1 MKIYVLLLL
10 SLGQTAFFFAKGQVS
25 SSFDSKYHRYQK
37 GQAFSG
43 PVSQIWTDTAWQG
56 DRLYKQIVLWSSSQV
71 NNLTYTTCN
80 LVGQGTNFIPGN
92 DVTLQF
98 GNYVIG
104 DPAAVSC
111 NTPPAYPPTGSGRA
125 EYFIADA
132 LSPTPITSLN
142 SSDPIKIWVTVNVP
156 TGTPA
161 GVYAGSILVKSGSS
175 TVASLLVKI
184 LVTNAI
190 LPSVANWT
198 YHLDIWQ
205 YPFDLPDMIQW
216 QSGTVVTPFSS
227 QYFAMEKPFYS
238 LLADAGQ
245 KIITASCYDGVFR
258 PGQTM
263 IKWILNADSSWSFDF
278 SNFDKYVDS
287 LTSWG
292 FTGQIDCFSF
302 DGWNSSLGYY
312 DASNLSSPSP
322 NSPMAFTVGTS
333 SYNAMW
339 RSFLAQFRSHLNSK
353 NLFSR
358 AVLYMDE
365 VGETVLS
372 QVIPIIQADN
382 ASWKI
387 GYSGRYLSAATEAAL
402 YDYSVTFGYF
412 AGRNGDQAPGS
423 ITTFYTSCSGTVPN
437 SYITLQNN
445 PAEETWMSW
454 YSQEKGLNGYLRWAY
469 DYWTNLD
476 PTNMQ
481 DGTNTAGD
489 YEMIYRS
496 GNTTSSTPLSSIR
509 LAMLRDGIQDFQK
522 IEVLG
527 SSTPSLANILAQ
539 FTDNSG
545 SSAAS
550 LVQNGQSILKQLA
563 VQQQPQQVTPSL
575 SNDSAIG
582 INGPS
587 VASIKLFPN
596 PVHDQLQVQIPSP
609 VTVERCMIYNSV
621 GQVVGEYKFVGLSGA
636 ETISTQKLASGV
648 YYISFFTGAKT
659 IQTLKFVKNR

>member
-43 PVSQIWTDTAWQG
+43 AVSQIWTDTAWQG
-56 DRLYKQIVLWSSSQV
+56 DRLYKQIVLWSGSQV

-80 LVGQGTNFIPGN
+80 LVGKGINIIPGN

-104 DPAAVSC
+104 DSLAVSC

-132 LSPTPITSLN
+132 LSPTPITSIN

-161 GVYAGSILVKSGSS
+161 GVYAGSIIVKSGSA

-184 LVTNAI
+184 LVTNAV
-190 LPSVANWT
+190 LPSVANWN
-198 YHLDIWQ
+198 YHLDLWQ

-216 QSGTVVTPFSS
+216 QSGTIVIPFSS

-245 KIITASCYDGVFR
+245 KIITTSCYDGVFR

-263 IKWILNADSSWSFDF
+263 IKWILNPDSSWSFDF

-302 DGWNSSLGYY
+302 DGWNNTLGYY

-322 NSPMAFTVGTS
+322 NSPMAFTVGS
-333 SYNAMW
+333 PSYNAMW
-339 RSFLAQFRSHLNSK
+339 SAFLAQFRSHLK
-353 NLFSR
+353 AENLFSR

-365 VGETVLS
+365 IGETILA
-372 QVIPIIQADN
+372 QVIPLIQADN
-382 ASWKI
+382 SSWKI
-387 GYSGRYLSAATEAAL
+387 GYSGRYLTAATEAAL
-402 YDYSVTFGYF
+402 YDYSITFGYF

-423 ITTFYTSCSGTVPN
+423 VTTFYTSCSGTVPN
-437 SYITLQNN
+437 NYITLQNN

-454 YSQEKGLNGYLRWAY
+454 YTEEKGFDGYLRWAY

-481 DGTNTAGD
+481 DGNNTAGD

-509 LAMLRDGIQDFQK
+509 LAMLRDGVQDFQK
-522 IEVLG
+522 IEALG
-527 SSTPSLANILAQ
+527 SSTPALANIIAQ

-545 SSAAS
+545 TSAAS
-550 LVQNGQSILKQLA
+550 LVQSGQGILKQLA
-563 VQQQPQQVTPSL
+563 NQQQPQQIAPPL
-575 SNDSAIG
+575 SYESS
-582 INGPS
+582 INTDGLS
-587 VASIKLFPN
+587 RASIKLFPN
-596 PVHDQLQVQIPSP
+596 PVSDQLWVQVSSS
-609 VTVERCMIYNSV
+609 VTIESYTIFNSL
-621 GQVVGEYKFVGLSGA
+621 GQVVGQNTFPGLTGTTA
-636 ETISTQKLASGV
+636 ISTQKLASGI
-648 YYISFFTGAKT
+648 YFISFITGDKT
-659 IQTLKFVKNR
+659 MQTLKFIRN